1 MNTCQALIVSFP
13 HLEHF
18 GRFGSSV
25 VRHHKRGTACKRFSI
40 SFLTRA
46 DITARV
52 RNLLSILMPPYQLD
66 MNEAHTMAP
75 SSGVDESVRK
85 DHFSDNARSV
95 SEGLGHP
102 VAATASQVWNE
113 NKRNRTSPKNPAN
126 SDIRSHH
133 SFGTRGSQVQILPLR
148 PAFSLKIPPHR
159 QAGRYS
165 GHFCGCFGFGGR
177 QPHPAND
184 ESKTH
189 DVEGVKFFAEQGT
202 RQHS

>member
-148 PAFSLKIPPHR
+148 PLLSQTSCPSGHRFGHRFAVAGKGVAGILQVPRVMVAVAFR
-159 QAGRYS
+159 QHFDGHAEIAGRL
-165 GHFCGCFGFGGR
+165 
-177 QPHPAND
+177 P
-184 ESKTH
+184 
-189 DVEGVKFFAEQGT
+189 
-202 RQHS
+202 